1 LIFAHEFLEDTPKAK
16 PSKSN
21 ITRMNK
27 AATSLIE
34 SYNRIENILLKEV
47 EEDQKDTEYFK
58 SVLNAKFN

>member
-1 LIFAHEFLEDTPKAK
+1 
-16 PSKSN
+16 
-21 ITRMNK
+21 MNK